1 MRRYRPQ
8 VRKALARG
16 SAQKS
21 GRLSLVTHYEPEL
34 FQELRAFAARERVS
48 AGEAV
53 RTLVTWGLE
62 SAGDRG

>member
-1 MRRYRPQ
+1 MRYRPQ
-8 VRKALARG
+8 VRKNLARG

-21 GRLSLVTHYEPEL
+21 GRLSFVTHYEAEL
-34 FQELRAFAARERVS
+34 FEEVRAFALKERIS

-62 SAGDRG
+62 NVREC